1 MGQGGQRVVAGN
13 VDASIAAV
21 EIVRAAKRSSLGG
34 ESSI

>member
-1 MGQGGQRVVAGN
+1 MGQGGGRVVAGD

-21 EIVRAAKRSSLGG
+21 EIVGAAKRSSLGG